1 MHLQR
6 SSETSEEEDSHFCK
20 GCPDREGACSTGCP
34 FRDCFNA
41 EAGHQGG
48 NEASGFCKTCPD
60 HEACATGYPF
70 YTCCS
75 PLA

>member
-6 SSETSEEEDSHFCK
+6 SSETSKEESQECYDGEHQACRETCSCWCHGSH
-20 GCPDREGACSTGCP
+20 S
-34 FRDCFNA
+34 